1 MEKYTDQ
8 SLMHFGKFK
17 GEPMEKVPAR
27 YLLWL
32 WNEGMVDEVNIHP
45 ETPRQCLALYIAENL
60 TALQMEDK
68 DTLVKKGVRN
78 R

>member
-1 MEKYTDQ
+1 MEKFTDE
-8 SLMHFGKFK
+8 SPMPFGVHKDK
-17 GEPMEKVPAR
+17 KMEKVPAS

-60 TALQMEDK
+60 TALQMKDK